1 MKTIQL
7 FIATLLCMT
16 SIQFAQA
23 NTSYNV
29 KPGDPSCHCC
39 KKCDDKKC
47 QEMCAKLD
55 EISHDES
62 KKSETAALAEK
73 CITHCKTA
81 KCDTKKAKAKS
92 CCATH

>member
-7 FIATLLCMT
+7 FIATLLCIA

-23 NTSYNV
+23 TTSYQV
-29 KPGDPSCHCC
+29 IPGDPTCHCC

-47 QEMCAKLD
+47 QEMCATLD
-55 EISHDES
+55 ELNKDES
-62 KKSETAALAEK
+62 KKSEAADLAEK
-73 CITHCKTA
+73 CKTHCKTNA
-81 KCDTKKAKAKS
+81 CDTKKAKKKS